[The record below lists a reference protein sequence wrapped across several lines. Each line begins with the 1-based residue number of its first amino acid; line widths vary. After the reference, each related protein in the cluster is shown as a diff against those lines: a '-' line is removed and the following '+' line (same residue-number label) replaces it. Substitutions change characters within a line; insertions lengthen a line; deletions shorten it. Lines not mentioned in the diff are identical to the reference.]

1 MLLDAELPAL
11 SLYEPPTP
19 DHAPPE
25 WAPLP
30 KQAEFLRA
38 PDDIVLYGGAAGGGK
53 SDALLVDALGLWQ
66 GGIHHRSYHA
76 LLLRRSFAE
85 LRDLIDRSQF
95 IYPVVDPG
103 AKYHSD
109 SKTWTFSG
117 GGKVEFGYLMRD
129 ADRFQ
134 YQGRAFTYIGI
145 DELTLYGSDV
155 CFWWLRSRLR
165 NAFGLKCL
173 MRATCNPG
181 GVGHEWV
188 KKTWR
193 IPDDGSAT
201 RFAVKVGGRLVWMRF
216 IPARLSDN
224 HFLADT
230 EYRENLL
237 VQSEMDRRAL
247 LDGRWDVI
255 DIPGSIYGD
264 LIEKAVLGGRI
275 RSIPIVPLVPVHTF
289 WDLGRNDT
297 TCIWFMQKIGAEF
310 RFIDYYEQNGEWLQH
325 YVEVLRVKGYTY
337 GRHYLPHDVEVTD
350 LSANESRRELLER
363 NGVKPIETVPRIDN
377 LGEGIEMTRRMLPNC
392 WFDKDR
398 CERGINGLKSYR
410 RKWNEQLGVFHAEPL
425 HDWASNPADAFRQFA
440 QGFPI
445 SGLSSGKKGKASSST
460 RNWRTA

>member
-1 MLLDAELPAL
+1 MLSEAHAPAIR
-11 SLYEPPTP
+11 SYEPNVPEGTL
-19 DHAPPE
+19 PE
-25 WAPLP
+25 WSPHP
-30 KQAEFLRA
+30 KQAVFLAA

-66 GGIHHRSYHA
+66 RGIEHRSYHA

-85 LRDLIDRSQF
+85 LRDLIDRSQW
-95 IYPVVDPG
+95 IYPIVAPG
-103 AKYHSD
+103 AKYNSD
-109 SKTWTFSG
+109 AKTWTFPG

-145 DELTLYGSDV
+145 DELTLYASDV

-188 KKTWR
+188 KRTFR
-193 IPDDGSAT
+193 IPDNGAAT
-201 RFAVKVGGRLVWMRF
+201 RFAVKVGGKHVWIRF

-224 HFLADT
+224 PSLADT

-255 DIPGSIYGD
+255 DIPGSIYAEQ
-264 LIEKAVLGGRI
+264 IEQVVTGGRLT
-275 RSIPIVPLVPVHTF
+275 SIPIVPMVPVHTF

-297 TCIWFMQKIGAEF
+297 TCIWFMQQIGVEF
-310 RFIDYYEQNGEWLQH
+310 RFIDYYEANGEWLQH
-325 YVEVLRVKGYTY
+325 YVEVLRHKSYLY

-350 LSANESRRELLER
+350 LSTNESRRELLER
-363 NGVKPIETVPRIDN
+363 LGVKPIETVPRIEN
-377 LGEGIEMTRRMLPNC
+377 LGDGIEMVRRVLPLC

-398 CERGINGLKSYR
+398 CERGFNGLKSYR
-410 RKWNEQLGVFHAEPL
+410 RKWDEQLSVFRPTPL

-445 SGLSSGKKGKASSST
+445 GGLSRGSSKPRRSGP
-460 RNWRTA
+460 RDWRTA